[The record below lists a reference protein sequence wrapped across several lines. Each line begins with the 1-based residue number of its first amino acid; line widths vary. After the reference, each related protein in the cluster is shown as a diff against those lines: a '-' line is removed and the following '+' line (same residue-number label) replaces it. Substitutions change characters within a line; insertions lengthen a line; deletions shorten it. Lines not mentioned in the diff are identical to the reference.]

1 MHEMHAVP
9 DGVRLVEETKGW
21 RGWVTG
27 IAPLML
33 LAHLAL
39 EFSFNFLPVTYPYL
53 IPKLRLT
60 YGQIGTAVL
69 AMTVA
74 GTITQPL
81 FGLLSDRSDPRR
93 IVLFSMIWGGLLMGL
108 VGFMPTYGW
117 LVGLMVLAALGSA
130 GFHPPS
136 AALASRV
143 AAGERGRAMSLFS
156 VGGNL
161 GAAISPVVMGVVLA
175 AFGLAGTAIVFP
187 LALLSAFLLAIKLRA
202 HAGMTPSVSRRDT
215 AAVGRSRAGSMA
227 ALLAIVGVVAAR
239 SYFQQALMTYLP
251 QWLQEDGW
259 TLTAGGAALSAFMI
273 AVSFGSLVGG
283 SLSDRLGRLRVIFA
297 SMGLIMVGHWLT
309 LNLSGLPQL
318 AAVVLSGLAI
328 GISFPV
334 TIVLAQEAFPHR
346 IAFASAMVMGLGWL
360 PAGLGAWAVGQ
371 ISDARGLTAGFT
383 SLLLVPLVSIAA
395 AAAYYFINGSQRV
408 KQDSATP

>member
-1 MHEMHAVP
+1 MHEMHTVP
-9 DGVRLVEETKGW
+9 EAAQLVQDRRGW

-53 IPKLRLT
+53 IARLGLT

-81 FGLLSDRSDPRR
+81 FGLLSDRGDPRR
-93 IVLFSMIWGGLLMGL
+93 IVLISMVWGGLLMGL

-117 LVGLMVLAALGSA
+117 FVGLVALAALGSA
-130 GFHPPS
+130 AFHPPS

-143 AAGERGRAMSLFS
+143 ASDERGRAMSLFS

-161 GAAISPVVMGVVLA
+161 GSAISPAVMGLVLA
-175 AFGLAGTAIVFP
+175 AVGLAGTAIVIP
-187 LALLSAFLLAIKLRA
+187 LALLSAVLLARKLRA
-202 HAGMTPSVSRRDT
+202 YPAATERLARSESAVAGV
-215 AAVGRSRAGSMA
+215 SRAGSLA
-227 ALLAIVGVVAAR
+227 ALLAIVAVVAAR
-239 SYFQQALMTYLP
+239 SYFQEALMTYLP
-251 QWLQEDGW
+251 QWLQESGRS
-259 TLTAGGAALSAFMI
+259 LTIGGAALSGFMV
-273 AVSFGSLVGG
+273 AVSAGSLVGG
-283 SLSDRLGRLRVIFA
+283 TLSDRAGRLKVILGG
-297 SMGLIMVGHWLT
+297 MGLMILSHWLM
-309 LNLSGLPQL
+309 LSLSGPAQL
-318 AAVVLSGLAI
+318 ATIALTGLAI
-328 GISFPV
+328 GISYPV

-360 PAGLGAWAVGQ
+360 PAGLGAWSVGQ
-371 ISDARGLTAGFT
+371 IADARGLTAGLAT
-383 SLLLVPLVSIAA
+383 LLLVPLAGMAA
-395 AAAYYFINGSQRV
+395 VAAYWLIQRR
-408 KQDSATP
+408 QRPART